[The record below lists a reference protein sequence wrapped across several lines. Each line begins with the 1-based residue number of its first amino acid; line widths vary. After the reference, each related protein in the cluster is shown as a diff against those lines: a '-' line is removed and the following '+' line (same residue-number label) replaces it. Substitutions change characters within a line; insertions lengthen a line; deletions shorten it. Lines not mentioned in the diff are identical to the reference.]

1 MTFTATYTQVAD
13 RAPRR
18 RLAPGLGL
26 TLGALASL
34 TLWAGVAYG
43 VMRLIG

>member
-1 MTFTATYTQVAD
+1 MTFAPTYTQVAD
-13 RAPRR
+13 RAPR

-26 TLGALASL
+26 TLGALLSL
-34 TLWAGVAYG
+34 TLWGGVAYG